1 MLDETLQPSDESY
14 DVSDVEAFAAAHQSP
29 SDTMGDGDGTAAA
42 PTLSKPGLLVMD
54 VDSTLIDEEVIDE
67 LGEAAGSGDEIAKV
81 TERAMRGEIEF
92 CDALRERVALL
103 KGLPVSVF
111 DTVHDKLH
119 FTNGALALIDEL
131 QRHGWKV
138 GVVSGG
144 FHEVVDRLAAEG
156 HIDHWLA
163 NRLEVVDGALTGKV
177 LGNIVCKTVK
187 LHALQAWAARDGV
200 PMSQTV
206 AVGDG
211 ANDIPM
217 IQAAGLGI
225 AFCAKPKTQLAAHES
240 INERDLTKVLD
251 FLR

>member
-1 MLDETLQPSDESY
+1 
-14 DVSDVEAFAAAHQSP
+14 
-29 SDTMGDGDGTAAA
+29 
-42 PTLSKPGLLVMD
+42 MD

-67 LGEAAGSGDEIAKV
+67 LGEAAGCGERIAEV
-81 TERAMRGEIEF
+81 TERAMRGELEF
-92 CDALRERVALL
+92 CDALRARVALL
-103 KGLPVSVF
+103 EGLPVSVF

-119 FTNGALALIDEL
+119 FTRGALALIDEL
-131 QRHGWKV
+131 HAHGWKV

-144 FHEVVDRLAAEG
+144 FHEVVDRLAEEAR
-156 HIDHWLA
+156 IDHWLA
-163 NRLEVVDGALTGKV
+163 NRLDVRDGRLTGQV
-177 LGNIVCKTVK
+177 VGDIVCKTVK
-187 LHALQAWAARDGV
+187 LHALREWAKRDGI
-200 PMSQTV
+200 PMAQTV

-225 AFCAKPKTQLAAHES
+225 AFCAKPKTQLAAHEA

>member
-1 MLDETLQPSDESY
+1 MTEELAQSLDERTDAGNAGDNREGTPAA
-14 DVSDVEAFAAAHQSP
+14 DVWGFPQ
-29 SDTMGDGDGTAAA
+29 A
-42 PTLSKPGLLVMD
+42 PTLARPGLLVMD

-67 LGEAAGSGDEIAKV
+67 LGEAAGCGERIAEV
-81 TERAMRGEIEF
+81 TARAMRGELEF
-92 CDALRERVALL
+92 CEALRARVALL
-103 KGLPVSVF
+103 QGLPVSVF

-119 FTNGALALIDEL
+119 FPNGALELIDTL
-131 QRHGWKV
+131 HAHGWKV

-144 FHEVVDRLAAEG
+144 FHEVVDRLAAEA

-163 NRLEVVDGALTGKV
+163 NRLEVRDGRLTGKV
-177 LGNIVCKTVK
+177 LGEIVCKTVK
-187 LHALQAWAARDGV
+187 LHALREWAKREGV
-200 PMSQTV
+200 DMAQTV

-225 AFCAKPKTQLAAHES
+225 AFCAKPKTQLAAHAS

-251 FLR
+251 FLRR

>member
-54 VDSTLIDEEVIDE
+54 V
-67 LGEAAGSGDEIAKV
+67 GEAAGSGDEIAKV

-131 QRHGWKV
+131 HRHGWKV

>member
-14 DVSDVEAFAAAHQSP
+14 DVPDVEVFAAAHQSP
-29 SDTMGDGDGTAAA
+29 SDTMGDGTAAA

-54 VDSTLIDEEVIDE
+54 VDSTLIDE
-67 LGEAAGSGDEIAKV
+67 
-81 TERAMRGEIEF
+81 
-92 CDALRERVALL
+92 
-103 KGLPVSVF
+103 
-111 DTVHDKLH
+111 LH
-119 FTNGALALIDEL
+119 
-131 QRHGWKV
+131 RHGWKV

>member
-1 MLDETLQPSDESY
+1 MTSNASTLDETLPA
-14 DVSDVEAFAAAHQSP
+14 V
-29 SDTMGDGDGTAAA
+29 
-42 PTLSKPGLLVMD
+42 PTLAQPGLLVMD

-67 LGEAAGSGDEIAKV
+67 LGEAAGCGEQIARV
-81 TERAMRGEIEF
+81 TEQAMRGELDF
-92 CDALRERVALL
+92 CDALRARVALL

-111 DTVHDKLH
+111 DTVHDRLH
-119 FTNGALALIDEL
+119 FTTGALELIDTL
-131 QRHGWKV
+131 HAHGWKV

-144 FHEVVDRLAAEG
+144 FHEVVDKLAAEA
-156 HIDHWLA
+156 HIDYWIA
-163 NRLEVVDGALTGKV
+163 NRLEVADGTLTGQV

-187 LHALQAWAARDGV
+187 LHALQAWARELGV

-225 AFCAKPKTQLAAHES
+225 AFCAKPKTQLAAPES

-251 FLR
+251 LLD